1 MKKLT
6 IVSKVPDYYIPMYIN
21 VDEVD
26 YCSYVYMCIKQADMS
41 EYHIPDNIQSVV
53 NQVLTGIFRSSNYLY
68 DNDYLYNCYVTI
80 KRGYVQPHTYGNRAG
95 WHIDGFKSDQHNFIW
110 FDSIPTEVCAG
121 EFILSD
127 DHNLSLIE
135 MDTQSFANDTFIHT
149 LSPNTLYE
157 MNQECVH
164 RPTVNKTSE
173 SVLRTFIK
181 IAFSKD
187 MFNGFGNAW
196 NYKLPHIKPNGVR
209 GNCRN
214 HTVV

>member
-6 IVSKVPDYYIPMYIN
+6 ILSKVPDYAIPMHIN
-21 VDEVD
+21 VDKVD
-26 YCSYVYMCIKQADMS
+26 YSSYVYMCIKEANTI
-41 EYHIPDNIQSVV
+41 EFHIPDNILGVV
-53 NQVLTGIFRSSNYLY
+53 NEVLNGVYRTSDYLY
-68 DNDYLYNCYVTI
+68 HNDYRYNCYVTI

-95 WHIDGFKSDQHNFIW
+95 WHIDGFKSDQHNFMW
-110 FDSIPTEVCAG
+110 FDSMPTEVCEG
-121 EFILSD
+121 EFVLSD
-127 DHNLSLIE
+127 DHNLSLYE
-135 MDTQSFANDTFIHT
+135 MDTQSFTNDTFIHT

-164 RPTVNKTSE
+164 RPTVNKTSD

-181 IAFSKD
+181 ITFSKD

-196 NYKLPHIKPNGVR
+196 NYKLPHIKPNKKRKVE
-209 GNCRN
+209 RN